1 MKHPHSKQ
9 LLIIIMLLLLAACSN
24 ETPAVS
30 SRATHIPSKQSTP
43 RRQITPTP
51 SQNAPI
57 TQQPLPKGLLRP
69 GYPVLD
75 WVFNISCD
83 QAINS
88 YGNSSIDTAIA
99 YDSTAWLYPSD
110 GHLVEGWQACDQ
122 ATLMQQAKAKGLPFL
137 LTVGVDSHWSE
148 QDLARYIDRA
158 ASQPQAAC
166 TPQASTFICTIVN
179 WAIAGGYTG
188 VVIDFES
195 VKVNYPG
202 IRVKFAK
209 FMQELK
215 QALHQKGLLCGVT
228 LIHKIGDNPQDD
240 PSFHGNAFEDW
251 RLLGGIDFLVV
262 MVVDLDLSLG
272 KPGPLVTV
280 PWVEKQLDYL
290 WQTIPQALSKMIF
303 EFPLYGREWQ
313 QDSQGKWHTG
323 ENDTCQQVNVQK
335 ASHTLLSN
343 DSTDTTTP
351 EIAWNDGS
359 GNPHELWY
367 ETTSS
372 LVAIMTQL
380 QEKAR
385 VLLNN
390 PHYKLPTSF
399 WYRGAECPGFFGSGN
414 ALQAFYQS

>member
-1 MKHPHSKQ
+1 MKQPHSKQ

-30 SRATHIPSKQSTP
+30 SRATPIPSKQSTS

-57 TQQPLPKGLLRP
+57 TQQPLPKGLLKP

-88 YGNSSIDTAIA
+88 YDNSSIDTAIA

-110 GHLVEGWQACDQ
+110 GHLVEGWQTCDQ

-209 FMQELK
+209 FMQELQ

-280 PWVEKQLDYL
+280 PWVEKQLDYA
-290 WQTIPQALSKMIF
+290 WQTIPQALSKTIF

-343 DSTDTTTP
+343 DSTDPTTP

-399 WYRGAECPGFFGSGN
+399 WYRGAECPGFFGPGN
-414 ALQAFYQS
+414 ALEAFYQS